1 MKEIGLQELHQIELD
16 LLVALDAV
24 CKKHRLRYYLD
35 GGTLLGAVC
44 YDGFI
49 PWDDDI
55 DIKMPR
61 PDYEELMTLQ
71 GEFPAH
77 IFLDVP
83 RRSHCEY
90 TFLKLID
97 RRTVLEEEHENV
109 IKTTG
114 VYIDV
119 LPMDGHPAD
128 PEICRKHLAALSR
141 LNSLFHASLSGFS
154 GMKNAG
160 TLKTRAKGA
169 LYSMLYSPWKLYQK
183 LTETAKR
190 YPYDGAEYV
199 GLLVEGDPIRERF
212 EKAWLEPPVEMLF
225 EGCLFPAPNA
235 AEEHLSI
242 FYQKPI
248 SRERYYQNLPQ
259 IESEHRQCIYW
270 KE

>member
-1 MKEIGLQELHQIELD
+1 MKEIGLKELQQIELE
-16 LLVALDAV
+16 LLLALDSV
-24 CKKHRLRYYLD
+24 CKKHNLRYYLD
-35 GGTLLGAVC
+35 GGTLLGALC

-61 PDYEELMTLQ
+61 PDYDRLLTLQ
-71 GEFPAH
+71 EDFPAH
-77 IFLDVP
+77 IFLDAP
-83 RRSHCEY
+83 CRSHCEY
-90 TFLKLID
+90 TFLKLVD
-97 RRTVLEEEHENV
+97 RRTVLEEQGGDR

-114 VYIDV
+114 VYLDV
-119 LPMDGHPAD
+119 LPMDGHPDD
-128 PEICRKHLAALSR
+128 PETCRKHLAALSR
-141 LNSLFHASLSGFS
+141 LNSLFHASQTDFS
-154 GMKNAG
+154 EMKRSSSW
-160 TLKTRAKGA
+160 KTRVKGA
-169 LYSMLYSPWKLYQK
+169 LYGMLYSPWKLYQK

-190 YPYDGAEYV
+190 YPYGKATHV

-212 EKAWLEPPVEMLF
+212 EKAWLEPPFEMLF
-225 EGCLFPAPNA
+225 EGRLFPAPNA

-259 IESEHRQCIYW
+259 IESEHRQRIYW